1 MDRGP
6 EGTKFWF
13 WMVRRLGWKRGP
25 QGTESEIVGRE
36 NLIRDEAFQFAIKII
51 RLARGLR
58 EQREYDLA
66 SQIWR
71 AGTGI
76 GANVEEAQAAQSRA
90 DFISKMSIAS
100 KEAREAQYWLRL
112 AQEGGI
118 LPEAETAMLR
128 EDCEKL
134 VRILTSIVKTTS
146 GGSKEIE
153 NPKSRIQNPSPMRGN

>member
-1 MDRGP
+1 M
-6 EGTKFWF
+6 
-13 WMVRRLGWKRGP
+13 GWKRGP

-36 NLIRDEAFQFAIKII
+36 NLIRDEALQFALKSMH
-51 RLARGLR
+51 LARRLR

-71 AGTGI
+71 SGTGI

-118 LPEAETAMLR
+118 LPETETARLL
-128 EDCEKL
+128 ENCEKL

-146 GGSKEIE
+146 EALKEIK
-153 NPKSRIQNPSPMRGN
+153 NPKSRIQNPSPVRGN

>member
-1 MDRGP
+1 M
-6 EGTKFWF
+6 
-13 WMVRRLGWKRGP
+13 GWKRGP

-146 GGSKEIE
+146 GGSKEIK
-153 NPKSRIQNPSPMRGN
+153 NPKSRIQDPSPMRGN

>member
-1 MDRGP
+1 
-6 EGTKFWF
+6 
-13 WMVRRLGWKRGP
+13 
-25 QGTESEIVGRE
+25 VGRE